1 MTIMNIIQGS
11 AVENTKKIYIYI
23 LRELRLQQY
32 KNKEAVVWRCFV
44 KTVFLDVL
52 QN

>member
-11 AVENTKKIYIYI
+11 AVENTKKKKNV
-23 LRELRLQQY
+23 LCELRLQQY
-32 KNKEAVVWRCFV
+32 NNKEAVVWRCFV
-44 KTVFLDVL
+44 KAVFLDVL

>member
-1 MTIMNIIQGS
+1 MTIMNIIRGS
-11 AVENTKKIYIYI
+11 AVENTKKKYV
-23 LRELRLQQY
+23 LCELRLQQY
-32 KNKEAVVWRCFV
+32 NNKEAVVQRCFV